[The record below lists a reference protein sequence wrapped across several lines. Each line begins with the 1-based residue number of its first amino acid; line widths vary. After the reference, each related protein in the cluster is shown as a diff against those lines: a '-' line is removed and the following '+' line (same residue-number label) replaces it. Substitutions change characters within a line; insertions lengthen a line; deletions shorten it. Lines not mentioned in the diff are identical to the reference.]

1 MSWPKPRVVNP
12 LKPPLK
18 LHRSRWYLFFIVL
31 SFITTILLIL
41 IWPNENYGS
50 QWIFWISATIIPTV
64 ITGIAVSIRLYIYG
78 LAQEEYEIWQLEQKN
93 IEENWKN
100 WAMKSLV
107 ILDSYYVLPNHITV
121 QDIFNNSVNLPTK
134 INKSLEFG
142 DEFNIKIYL
151 EEVFLSLSKLLPELS
166 EKETININIYTSLES
181 SPLLEED
188 INNAYQTA
196 KLPWKYKL
204 SQHIS
209 DNVNAEILQEMIDDS
224 QTSLQLVII
233 NNTISLNSAFLCA
246 FLGTSKQHYQDLG
259 INSAKV
265 EILRPMIATELDNAI
280 GQMID
285 MQHAIK
291 QVKQVW
297 FTNVEKKQ
305 QVEILTLLADQKISL
320 DNQINL
326 DSFIGNQTG
335 LSYWLSLAM
344 GCEMVMLTNQN
355 NLMTA
360 YSHNKWLLSIL
371 TGSTSGV
378 VNEK

>member
-1 MSWPKPRVVNP
+1 MSWPKPKVLNP

-18 LHRSRWYLFFIVL
+18 LHRGRWYLFCIVL
-31 SFITTILLIL
+31 SFITTILLII
-41 IWPNENYGS
+41 IWPNESYGS
-50 QWIFWISATIIPTV
+50 QWIFWISATIIPTT

-93 IEENWKN
+93 IDENWKN

-107 ILDSYYVLPNHITV
+107 ILDSYYVLPNHLTV
-121 QDIFNNSVNLPTK
+121 QDILNNSVNLPTK

-265 EILRPMIATELDNAI
+265 EILRPMVATELDNAI

-297 FTNVEKKQ
+297 FTNVQKKQ

-360 YSHNKWLLSIL
+360 YSHNKWLLSNL
-371 TGSTSGV
+371 AVLRRES
-378 VNEK
+378 

>member
-93 IEENWKN
+93 IDENWKN

-107 ILDSYYVLPNHITV
+107 ILDSYYVLPNHLTV
-121 QDIFNNSVNLPTK
+121 KDILNNGVNLPSK

-151 EEVFLSLSKLLPELS
+151 EEVFLSLSKLLLDLP
-166 EKETININIYTSLES
+166 EKETINITIYTSLES

-265 EILRPMIATELDNAI
+265 EILRPMVATELDNAI

-360 YSHNKWLLSIL
+360 YSHNKWLLSNL
-371 TGSTSGV
+371 AVLRRES
-378 VNEK
+378 

>member
-107 ILDSYYVLPNHITV
+107 ILDSYYVLPNHLTV
-121 QDIFNNSVNLPTK
+121 KDIINNGVNLPSK

-142 DEFNIKIYL
+142 NEFNIKIYL

-265 EILRPMIATELDNAI
+265 EILRPMVATELDNAI

>member
-1 MSWPKPRVVNP
+1 MSWPKPKVLNP

-18 LHRSRWYLFFIVL
+18 LHRGRWYLFFIVL
-31 SFITTILLIL
+31 SFITTILLII
-41 IWPNENYGS
+41 IWPNESYSS
-50 QWIFWISATIIPTV
+50 QWIFWISATIIPTT

-93 IEENWKN
+93 IDENWKN

-107 ILDSYYVLPNHITV
+107 ILDSYYVLPNHLTV
-121 QDIFNNSVNLPTK
+121 KDILNNGVNLPSK

-265 EILRPMIATELDNAI
+265 EILRPMVATELDNAI

-360 YSHNKWLLSIL
+360 YSHNKWLLSNL
-371 TGSTSGV
+371 AVLRRES
-378 VNEK
+378 

>member
-1 MSWPKPRVVNP
+1 MSWPKPKVLNP

-18 LHRSRWYLFFIVL
+18 LHRGRWYLFFIVL
-31 SFITTILLIL
+31 SFITTILLII
-41 IWPNENYGS
+41 IWPNESYSS
-50 QWIFWISATIIPTV
+50 QWIFWISATIIPTT

-93 IEENWKN
+93 IDENWKN

-246 FLGTSKQHYQDLG
+246 FLGTSKQHYQNLG

-371 TGSTSGV
+371 TSSTSGV

>member
-1 MSWPKPRVVNP
+1 MSWPKPKVLNP

-18 LHRSRWYLFFIVL
+18 LHRGRWYLFYIVL
-31 SFITTILLIL
+31 SFITTILLII
-41 IWPNENYGS
+41 IWPNESYGS
-50 QWIFWISATIIPTV
+50 QWIFWISATIIPTT

-93 IEENWKN
+93 IDENWKN

-107 ILDSYYVLPNHITV
+107 ILDSYYVLPNHLTV
-121 QDIFNNSVNLPTK
+121 QDILNNSVNLPTK

-188 INNAYQTA
+188 INNAYQTT

-265 EILRPMIATELDNAI
+265 EILRPMVATELDNAI

-360 YSHNKWLLSIL
+360 YSHNKWLLSNL
-371 TGSTSGV
+371 AVLRRES
-378 VNEK
+378 

>member
-1 MSWPKPRVVNP
+1 MSWPKPKVLNP

-18 LHRSRWYLFFIVL
+18 LHRGRWYLFFIVL
-31 SFITTILLIL
+31 SFITTILLII
-41 IWPNENYGS
+41 IWPNESYSS
-50 QWIFWISATIIPTV
+50 QWIFWISATIIPTT

-93 IEENWKN
+93 IDENWKN

-121 QDIFNNSVNLPTK
+121 QDILNNSVNLPTK

-265 EILRPMIATELDNAI
+265 EILRPMIAAELDNAI

-360 YSHNKWLLSIL
+360 YSHNKWLLSNL
-371 TGSTSGV
+371 AVLRRES
-378 VNEK
+378 

>member
-31 SFITTILLIL
+31 SFITTILLII
-41 IWPNENYGS
+41 IWPNESYSS
-50 QWIFWISATIIPTV
+50 QWIFWISATIIPTT

-93 IEENWKN
+93 IDENWKN

-107 ILDSYYVLPNHITV
+107 ILDSYYVLPNHLTV
-121 QDIFNNSVNLPTK
+121 KDIINNGVNLPSK

-224 QTSLQLVII
+224 KTSLQLVII

-265 EILRPMIATELDNAI
+265 EILRPMVATELDNAI

-360 YSHNKWLLSIL
+360 YSHNKWLLSNL
-371 TGSTSGV
+371 AVLRRES
-378 VNEK
+378 

>member
-1 MSWPKPRVVNP
+1 
-12 LKPPLK
+12 
-18 LHRSRWYLFFIVL
+18 
-31 SFITTILLIL
+31 
-41 IWPNENYGS
+41 
-50 QWIFWISATIIPTV
+50 
-64 ITGIAVSIRLYIYG
+64 
-78 LAQEEYEIWQLEQKN
+78 
-93 IEENWKN
+93 
-100 WAMKSLV
+100 
-107 ILDSYYVLPNHITV
+107 
-121 QDIFNNSVNLPTK
+121 
-134 INKSLEFG
+134 LEFG

-265 EILRPMIATELDNAI
+265 EILRPMVATELDNAI

-360 YSHNKWLLSIL
+360 YSHNKWLLSNL
-371 TGSTSGV
+371 AVLRRES
-378 VNEK
+378 

>member
-1 MSWPKPRVVNP
+1 MSWPKPKVLNP

-18 LHRSRWYLFFIVL
+18 LHRGRWYLFCIVL
-31 SFITTILLIL
+31 SFITTILLII
-41 IWPNENYGS
+41 IWPNESYSS
-50 QWIFWISATIIPTV
+50 QWIFWISATIIPTT

-93 IEENWKN
+93 IDENWKN

-107 ILDSYYVLPNHITV
+107 ILDSYYVLPNHLTV
-121 QDIFNNSVNLPTK
+121 QDILNNSVNLPTK

-265 EILRPMIATELDNAI
+265 EILRPMVATELDNAI

-297 FTNVEKKQ
+297 FTNVQKKQ

>member
-209 DNVNAEILQEMIDDS
+209 DNVNVEILQEMIDDS
-224 QTSLQLVII
+224 QASFQLVII
-233 NNTISLNSAFLCA
+233 NNTISSNSAFLCA
-246 FLGTSKQHYQDLG
+246 FLATSKQHCQDLG

-280 GQMID
+280 NQMID

-291 QVKQVW
+291 QVKQLW
-297 FTNVEKKQ
+297 FANMDNKQ
-305 QVEILTLLADQKISL
+305 QTEITTLLSHQKISPT
-320 DNQINL
+320 NL
-326 DSFIGNQTG
+326 VKLERFIGNQNV
-335 LSYWLSLAM
+335 LSFWLSLAM

-360 YSHNKWLLSIL
+360 YSHNKWLLSNL
-371 TGSTSGV
+371 AVLRRES
-378 VNEK
+378 

>member
-107 ILDSYYVLPNHITV
+107 ILDSYYVLPNHLTA
-121 QDIFNNSVNLPTK
+121 QDILNDGVNIPTK
-134 INKSLEFG
+134 VNKSLEFG
-142 DEFNIKIYL
+142 DEFNINIYL
-151 EEVFLSLSKLLPELS
+151 EEVFLSLRKLLLDLP
-166 EKETININIYTSLES
+166 EKEIINITIYTSFES
-181 SPLLEED
+181 NVLLKED
-188 INNAYQTA
+188 INKAYQMA
-196 KLPWKYKL
+196 QLPWKYKL
-204 SQHIS
+204 TQHIS
-209 DNVNAEILQEMIDDS
+209 DNIDLEIIQEMIDDS

-233 NNTISLNSAFLCA
+233 NNTISSNSAFFCA
-246 FLGTSKQHYQDLG
+246 FLATSKQYYQDLG
-259 INSAKV
+259 INNAKV

-280 GQMID
+280 IQMID

-291 QVKQVW
+291 QVKQLW
-297 FTNVEKKQ
+297 FANMDNKQ
-305 QVEILTLLADQKISL
+305 QTEITTLLADQKISPTNL
-320 DNQINL
+320 VKL
-326 DSFIGNQTG
+326 DSLIGNHTV
-335 LSYWLSLAM
+335 LSFWLSLAM
-344 GCEMVMLTNQN
+344 GYEMVMLTNQN

-371 TGSTSGV
+371 TSSTSGV

>member
-50 QWIFWISATIIPTV
+50 QWIFWLFATIIPTI
-64 ITGIAVSIRLYIYG
+64 ITGIAVSIRLYLYG

-93 IEENWKN
+93 IEENWQN

-107 ILDSYYVLPNHITV
+107 ILDSYYILPNHLTV
-121 QDIFNNSVNLPTK
+121 QDILSNIENLPTEV
-134 INKSLEFG
+134 NKSLEFD

-151 EEVFLSLSKLLPELS
+151 EEVFLSLRKLLHELP
-166 EKETININIYTSLES
+166 EKEIININIYTSFES
-181 SPLLEED
+181 NVLLEED

-196 KLPWKYKL
+196 QLPWKYNL
-204 SQHIS
+204 TQHIS

-246 FLGTSKQHYQDLG
+246 FLGTSKQHYQNLG

-360 YSHNKWLLSIL
+360 YSHNKWLLSNL
-371 TGSTSGV
+371 AVLRRES
-378 VNEK
+378 

>member
-1 MSWPKPRVVNP
+1 MSWPKPKVLNP

-18 LHRSRWYLFFIVL
+18 LHRGRWYLFFIVL
-31 SFITTILLIL
+31 SFITTILLII
-41 IWPNENYGS
+41 IWPNESYSS
-50 QWIFWISATIIPTV
+50 QWIFWISATIIPTT

-93 IEENWKN
+93 IDENWKN

-107 ILDSYYVLPNHITV
+107 ILDSYYVLPNHLTV
-121 QDIFNNSVNLPTK
+121 KDILNNGVNLPSK

-265 EILRPMIATELDNAI
+265 EILRPMVATELDNAI

>member
-1 MSWPKPRVVNP
+1 MSWPKPKVLNP

-18 LHRSRWYLFFIVL
+18 LHRGRWYLFFIVL
-31 SFITTILLIL
+31 SFITTILLII
-41 IWPNENYGS
+41 IWPNESYSS
-50 QWIFWISATIIPTV
+50 QWIFWISATIIPTT

-93 IEENWKN
+93 IDENWKN

-107 ILDSYYVLPNHITV
+107 ILDSYYVLPNHLTV
-121 QDIFNNSVNLPTK
+121 KDIINNGVNLPSK

-265 EILRPMIATELDNAI
+265 EILRPMVATELDNAI

>member
-93 IEENWKN
+93 IDENWKN

-107 ILDSYYVLPNHITV
+107 ILDSYYVLPNHLTV
-121 QDIFNNSVNLPTK
+121 KDIINNGVNLPSK

-265 EILRPMIATELDNAI
+265 EILRPMVATELDNAI

>member
-1 MSWPKPRVVNP
+1 MSWPKPKVLNP

-18 LHRSRWYLFFIVL
+18 LHRGRWYLFFIVL
-31 SFITTILLIL
+31 SFITTILLII
-41 IWPNENYGS
+41 IWPNESYSS
-50 QWIFWISATIIPTV
+50 QWIFWISATIIPTT

-93 IEENWKN
+93 IDENWKN

-107 ILDSYYVLPNHITV
+107 ILDSYYVLPNHLTV
-121 QDIFNNSVNLPTK
+121 KDIINNGVNLPSK

-224 QTSLQLVII
+224 KTSLQLVII

-265 EILRPMIATELDNAI
+265 EILRPMVATALDNAI

-360 YSHNKWLLSIL
+360 YSHNKWLLSNL
-371 TGSTSGV
+371 AVLRRES
-378 VNEK
+378 

>member
-1 MSWPKPRVVNP
+1 MSWPKPKVLNP

-18 LHRSRWYLFFIVL
+18 LHRGRWYLFYIVL
-31 SFITTILLIL
+31 SFITTILLII
-41 IWPNENYGS
+41 IWPNESYSS
-50 QWIFWISATIIPTV
+50 QWIFWISATIIPTT

-93 IEENWKN
+93 IDENWKN

-107 ILDSYYVLPNHITV
+107 ILDSYYVLPNHLTV
-121 QDIFNNSVNLPTK
+121 QDILNNSVNLPTK

-188 INNAYQTA
+188 INNAYQTT

-265 EILRPMIATELDNAI
+265 EILRPMVATELDNAI

-360 YSHNKWLLSIL
+360 YSHNKWLLSNL
-371 TGSTSGV
+371 AVLRRES
-378 VNEK
+378 

>member
-93 IEENWKN
+93 IDENWKN

-107 ILDSYYVLPNHITV
+107 ILDSYYVLPNHLTV
-121 QDIFNNSVNLPTK
+121 QDILNNSVNLPTK

-265 EILRPMIATELDNAI
+265 EILRPMVATELDNAI

-297 FTNVEKKQ
+297 FTNVQKKQ

>member
-1 MSWPKPRVVNP
+1 MSWPKPKVLNP

-18 LHRSRWYLFFIVL
+18 LHRGRWYLFFIVL
-31 SFITTILLIL
+31 SFITTILLII
-41 IWPNENYGS
+41 IWPNESYSS
-50 QWIFWISATIIPTV
+50 QWIFWISATIIPTT

-93 IEENWKN
+93 IDENWKN

-107 ILDSYYVLPNHITV
+107 ILDSYYVLPNHLTV
-121 QDIFNNSVNLPTK
+121 KDIINNGVNLPSK

-246 FLGTSKQHYQDLG
+246 FLGISKQHYQDLG

-265 EILRPMIATELDNAI
+265 EILRPMVATELDNAI

-360 YSHNKWLLSIL
+360 YSHNKWLLSNL
-371 TGSTSGV
+371 AVLRRES
-378 VNEK
+378 

>member
-1 MSWPKPRVVNP
+1 MSWPKPKVLNP

-18 LHRSRWYLFFIVL
+18 LHRGRWYLFYIVL
-31 SFITTILLIL
+31 SFITTILLII
-41 IWPNENYGS
+41 IWPNESYGS
-50 QWIFWISATIIPTV
+50 QWIFWISATIIPTT

-93 IEENWKN
+93 IDENWKN

-107 ILDSYYVLPNHITV
+107 ILDSYYVLPNHLTV
-121 QDIFNNSVNLPTK
+121 QDILNNSVNLPTK

-188 INNAYQTA
+188 INNAYQTT

-265 EILRPMIATELDNAI
+265 EILRPMVATELDNAI

-297 FTNVEKKQ
+297 FTNVQKKQ

-360 YSHNKWLLSIL
+360 YSHNKWLLSNL
-371 TGSTSGV
+371 AVLRRES
-378 VNEK
+378 

>member
-93 IEENWKN
+93 IDENWKN

-107 ILDSYYVLPNHITV
+107 ILDSYYVLPNHLTV
-121 QDIFNNSVNLPTK
+121 KDIINNGVNLPSK

-265 EILRPMIATELDNAI
+265 EILRPMVATELDNAI

-360 YSHNKWLLSIL
+360 YSHNKWLLSNL
-371 TGSTSGV
+371 AVLRRES
-378 VNEK
+378 

>member
-31 SFITTILLIL
+31 SFITTILLII
-41 IWPNENYGS
+41 IWPNESYSS
-50 QWIFWISATIIPTV
+50 QWIFWISATIIPTT

-93 IEENWKN
+93 IDENWKN

-107 ILDSYYVLPNHITV
+107 ILDSYYVLPNHLTV
-121 QDIFNNSVNLPTK
+121 KDIINNGVNLPSK

-265 EILRPMIATELDNAI
+265 EILRPMVATELDNAI

>member
-31 SFITTILLIL
+31 SFITTILLII
-41 IWPNENYGS
+41 IWPNESYSS
-50 QWIFWISATIIPTV
+50 QWIFWISATIIPTT

-93 IEENWKN
+93 IDENWKN

-107 ILDSYYVLPNHITV
+107 ILDSYYVLPNHLTV
-121 QDIFNNSVNLPTK
+121 KDILNNGVNLPSK

-265 EILRPMIATELDNAI
+265 EILRPMVATELDNAI

>member
-1 MSWPKPRVVNP
+1 MSWPKPKVLNP

-18 LHRSRWYLFFIVL
+18 LHRGRWYLFCIVL
-31 SFITTILLIL
+31 SFITTILLII
-41 IWPNENYGS
+41 IWPNESYGS
-50 QWIFWISATIIPTV
+50 QWIFWISATIIPTT

-93 IEENWKN
+93 IDENWKN

-107 ILDSYYVLPNHITV
+107 ILDSYYVLPNHLTV
-121 QDIFNNSVNLPTK
+121 QDILNNSVNLPTK

-188 INNAYQTA
+188 INNAYQTT

-265 EILRPMIATELDNAI
+265 EILRPMVATELDNAI

-297 FTNVEKKQ
+297 FTNVQKKQ

>member
-50 QWIFWISATIIPTV
+50 QWIFWLFATIIPTT

-93 IEENWKN
+93 IDENWKN

-121 QDIFNNSVNLPTK
+121 QDIFNNGVNLPSK

-224 QTSLQLVII
+224 QASLQLVII
-233 NNTISLNSAFLCA
+233 NNTISSDSAFLCA

-259 INSAKV
+259 INSKKV

-280 GQMID
+280 NQMID

-291 QVKQVW
+291 QVKQLW
-297 FTNVEKKQ
+297 FANVDHKQ
-305 QVEILTLLADQKISL
+305 QTEITTLLADQEISL
-320 DNQINL
+320 TNQINL

-335 LSYWLSLAM
+335 LSYWLSLSM

-360 YSHNKWLLSIL
+360 YSHNKWLLSNL
-371 TGSTSGV
+371 AVLRRES
-378 VNEK
+378 

>member
-1 MSWPKPRVVNP
+1 MSWPKPKVLNP

-18 LHRSRWYLFFIVL
+18 LHRGRWYLFFIVL
-31 SFITTILLIL
+31 SFITTILLII
-41 IWPNENYGS
+41 IWPNESYSS
-50 QWIFWISATIIPTV
+50 QWIFWISATIIPTT

-93 IEENWKN
+93 IDENWKN

-166 EKETININIYTSLES
+166 EKETININIYTSFES
-181 SPLLEED
+181 NVLLEED

-335 LSYWLSLAM
+335 LSYWLSLSM
-344 GCEMVMLTNQN
+344 GCEMVVLTNQN

-360 YSHNKWLLSIL
+360 YSHNKWLLSNL
-371 TGSTSGV
+371 AVLRRES
-378 VNEK
+378 

>member
-1 MSWPKPRVVNP
+1 MSWPKPKVLNP

-18 LHRSRWYLFFIVL
+18 LHRGRWYLFCIVL
-31 SFITTILLIL
+31 SFITTILLII
-41 IWPNENYGS
+41 IWPNESYGS
-50 QWIFWISATIIPTV
+50 QWIFWISATIIPTT

-93 IEENWKN
+93 IDENWKN

-107 ILDSYYVLPNHITV
+107 ILDSYYVLPNHLTV
-121 QDIFNNSVNLPTK
+121 QDILNNSVNLPTK

-188 INNAYQTA
+188 INNAYQTT

-224 QTSLQLVII
+224 QASLQLVII
-233 NNTISLNSAFLCA
+233 NNTISSDSAFLCA

-265 EILRPMIATELDNAI
+265 EILRPMVATELDNAI

-297 FTNVEKKQ
+297 FTNVQKKQ

>member
-93 IEENWKN
+93 IDENWKN

-107 ILDSYYVLPNHITV
+107 ILDSYYVLPNHLTV
-121 QDIFNNSVNLPTK
+121 KDILNNGVNLPSK

-265 EILRPMIATELDNAI
+265 EILRPMVATELDNAI

-360 YSHNKWLLSIL
+360 YSHNKWLLSNL
-371 TGSTSGV
+371 AVLRRES
-378 VNEK
+378 

>member
-1 MSWPKPRVVNP
+1 MSWPKPKVLNP

-18 LHRSRWYLFFIVL
+18 LHRGRWYLFFIVL
-31 SFITTILLIL
+31 SFITTILLII
-41 IWPNENYGS
+41 IWPNESYSS
-50 QWIFWISATIIPTV
+50 QWIFWISATIIPTT

-78 LAQEEYEIWQLEQKN
+78 LAHEEYEIWQLEQKN
-93 IEENWKN
+93 IDENWKN

-107 ILDSYYVLPNHITV
+107 ILDSYYVLPNHLTV
-121 QDIFNNSVNLPTK
+121 QDILNNSVNLPTK

-142 DEFNIKIYL
+142 DQFNIKIYL

-326 DSFIGNQTG
+326 DSFIGNQAG

-360 YSHNKWLLSIL
+360 YSHNKWLLSNL
-371 TGSTSGV
+371 AVLRRES
-378 VNEK
+378 

>member
-50 QWIFWISATIIPTV
+50 QWIFWISATIIPTI

-107 ILDSYYVLPNHITV
+107 ILDSYYVLPNHLTS
-121 QDIFNNSVNLPTK
+121 QDILSNSVNIPTEV
-134 INKSLEFG
+134 NKSLEFG
-142 DEFNIKIYL
+142 DEFNINIYL
-151 EEVFLSLSKLLPELS
+151 EEVFLSLRKLLLDLP
-166 EKETININIYTSLES
+166 EKETINITIYTSFES
-181 SPLLEED
+181 NVLLEED

-196 KLPWKYKL
+196 QLPWKYTL
-204 SQHIS
+204 TQHIS
-209 DNVNAEILQEMIDDS
+209 DNVNVEILQEMIDDS
-224 QTSLQLVII
+224 QASLQLIII
-233 NNTISLNSAFLCA
+233 NNTISSNSAFLCA
-246 FLGTSKQHYQDLG
+246 FLATSKQHCQDLE

-280 GQMID
+280 NQMLD

-291 QVKQVW
+291 QVKQLW
-297 FTNVEKKQ
+297 FANMDNKQ
-305 QVEILTLLADQKISL
+305 QTEITTLLADQKISPT
-320 DNQINL
+320 NL
-326 DSFIGNQTG
+326 VKLESFIGNQTE
-335 LSYWLSLAM
+335 LSFWLSLAM
-344 GCEMVMLTNQN
+344 GYEMVMLTNQN

>member
-50 QWIFWISATIIPTV
+50 QWIFWLFATIIPTI
-64 ITGIAVSIRLYIYG
+64 ITGIAVSIRLYLYG

-93 IEENWKN
+93 IEENWQN

-107 ILDSYYVLPNHITV
+107 ILDSYYILPNHLTV
-121 QDIFNNSVNLPTK
+121 QDILSNIENLPTEV
-134 INKSLEFG
+134 NKSLEFD

-151 EEVFLSLSKLLPELS
+151 EEVFLSLRKLLHELP
-166 EKETININIYTSLES
+166 EKEIININIYTSFES
-181 SPLLEED
+181 NVLLEED

-196 KLPWKYKL
+196 QLPWKYNL
-204 SQHIS
+204 TQHIS
-209 DNVNAEILQEMIDDS
+209 DNVNVEILQEMIDDS
-224 QTSLQLVII
+224 QASLQLVII
-233 NNTISLNSAFLCA
+233 NNTISSNSAFLCA

-259 INSAKV
+259 INSKKV
-265 EILRPMIATELDNAI
+265 EILRPMIATDLDNAI
-280 GQMID
+280 NQMID

-291 QVKQVW
+291 QVKQLW
-297 FTNVEKKQ
+297 FANMDNKQ
-305 QVEILTLLADQKISL
+305 QTDITTLLAYQKISPT
-320 DNQINL
+320 NL
-326 DSFIGNQTG
+326 VKLERFIGNQTV
-335 LSYWLSLAM
+335 LSFWLSLAM
-344 GCEMVMLTNQN
+344 GYEMVMLTNQN

>member
-1 MSWPKPRVVNP
+1 MSWPKPKVLNP

-18 LHRSRWYLFFIVL
+18 LHRGRWYLFFIVL
-31 SFITTILLIL
+31 SFITTILLII
-41 IWPNENYGS
+41 IWPNESYSS
-50 QWIFWISATIIPTV
+50 QWIFWISATIIPTT

-93 IEENWKN
+93 IDENWKN

-107 ILDSYYVLPNHITV
+107 ILDSYYVLPNHLTV
-121 QDIFNNSVNLPTK
+121 KDIINNGVNLPSK

-224 QTSLQLVII
+224 KTSLQLVII

-265 EILRPMIATELDNAI
+265 EILRPMVATELDNAI

-360 YSHNKWLLSIL
+360 YSHNKWLLSNL
-371 TGSTSGV
+371 AVLRRES
-378 VNEK
+378 

>member
-1 MSWPKPRVVNP
+1 MSWPKPKVLNP

-18 LHRSRWYLFFIVL
+18 LHRGRWYLFFIVL
-31 SFITTILLIL
+31 SFITTILLII
-41 IWPNENYGS
+41 IWPNESYSS
-50 QWIFWISATIIPTV
+50 QWIFWISATIIPTT

-93 IEENWKN
+93 IDENWKN

-107 ILDSYYVLPNHITV
+107 ILDSYYVLPNHLTV
-121 QDIFNNSVNLPTK
+121 QDILNNSVNLPTK

-297 FTNVEKKQ
+297 FTNVQKKQ

-360 YSHNKWLLSIL
+360 YSHNKWLLSNL
-371 TGSTSGV
+371 AVLRRES
-378 VNEK
+378 

>member
-12 LKPPLK
+12 LRPPLK

-107 ILDSYYVLPNHITV
+107 ILDSYYVLPNHLTS
-121 QDIFNNSVNLPTK
+121 QDILSNSVNIPTEV
-134 INKSLEFG
+134 NKSLEFG
-142 DEFNIKIYL
+142 DEFNINIYL
-151 EEVFLSLSKLLPELS
+151 EEVFLSLRKLLLDLP
-166 EKETININIYTSLES
+166 EKETINITIYTSFES
-181 SPLLEED
+181 NVLLEED

-196 KLPWKYKL
+196 QLPWKYTL
-204 SQHIS
+204 TQHIS
-209 DNVNAEILQEMIDDS
+209 DNVNVEILQEMIDDS
-224 QTSLQLVII
+224 QASLQLIII
-233 NNTISLNSAFLCA
+233 NNTISSNSAFLCA
-246 FLGTSKQHYQDLG
+246 FLATSKQHCQDLE

-280 GQMID
+280 NQMLD

-291 QVKQVW
+291 QVKQLW
-297 FTNVEKKQ
+297 FANMDNKQ
-305 QVEILTLLADQKISL
+305 QTEITTLLSHQKISPT
-320 DNQINL
+320 NL
-326 DSFIGNQTG
+326 VKLERFIGNQNV
-335 LSYWLSLAM
+335 LSFWLSLAM
-344 GCEMVMLTNQN
+344 GYEMVMLTNQN